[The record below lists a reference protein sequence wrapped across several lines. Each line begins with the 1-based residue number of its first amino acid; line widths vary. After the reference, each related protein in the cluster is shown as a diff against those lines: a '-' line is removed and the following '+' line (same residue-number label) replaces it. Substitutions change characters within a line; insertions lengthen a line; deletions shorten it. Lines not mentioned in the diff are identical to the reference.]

1 MRDRIGCNCRCGRRR
16 YRAVVATAD
25 GASVRDDREAAPVAV
40 SGADAEAEGD
50 VGTLDG
56 SVVGIGVRL
65 GTRGSTG
72 DLGIAVGLGDL
83 AADWAGAGVGVG
95 LLLAGVGR
103 AGPWGS

>member
-1 MRDRIGCNCRCGRRR
+1 M
-16 YRAVVATAD
+16 VSTAD
-25 GASVRDDREAAPVAV
+25 GASVRDVREAAPVAV

-56 SVVGIGVRL
+56 SAVEIGVRL

-72 DLGIAVGLGDL
+72 ELGIAVGLGDL
-83 AADWAGAGVGVG
+83 AADWAGVGVGVGVG